1 MNMTRQVFNL
11 EDIRWTVAI
20 DDNLKMTWV
29 AEIYRDPLG
38 WVDVTQETYE
48 QPSLLAKVEEYAL
61 KNYEQEGA

>member
-29 AEIYRDPLG
+29 AEIYKLPIG

-48 QPSLLAKVEEYAL
+48 QPALLAKVEEYAL
-61 KNYEQEGA
+61 ANYEQEGV